1 MVPQKINEGAAGL
14 LVLLLVV
21 LILFFLRPFLK
32 EEETGGSPRDKPLFL
47 EIEGDV
53 RYPAVYRFSRRPN
66 LRELVETAGELRGGV
81 TPPLGSEGPTFP
93 SGTRV
98 LIRRHENRLQ
108 VFQSDM
114 SAFYKLTLGI
124 PLSLNRTSEEELTAI
139 PGIGPALAKA
149 IVEERTRRRG
159 FKSPDEIAR
168 IPGIGQTLYVKIGPY
183 LIL

>member
-1 MVPQKINEGAAGL
+1 MVPQKINEGASGL
-14 LVLLLVV
+14 LVLLLVL
-21 LILFFLRPFLK
+21 LILFFLPPFLK
-32 EEETGGSPRDKPLFL
+32 EEGIGGTPCDKPLFL

-53 RYPAVYRFSRRPN
+53 RYPAVYRFSHQPN
-66 LRELVETAGELRGGV
+66 LRELVKAAGDLSGGGA
-81 TPPLGSEGPTFP
+81 PPLSSEGPTFS
-93 SGTRV
+93 SGARV
-98 LIRRHENRLQ
+98 LIRWHENRLQ
-108 VFQSDM
+108 VSQRDM

-149 IVEERTRRRG
+149 IVGERTRRGG

-168 IPGIGQTLYVKIGPY
+168 IPGIGQKLYVKIGPY